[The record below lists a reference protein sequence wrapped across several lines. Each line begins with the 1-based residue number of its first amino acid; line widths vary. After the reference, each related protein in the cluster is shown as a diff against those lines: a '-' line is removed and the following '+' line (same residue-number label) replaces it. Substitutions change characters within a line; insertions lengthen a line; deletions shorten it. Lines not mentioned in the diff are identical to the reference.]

1 MRKSFSVVLFV
12 GLALWVGCA
21 RESSETYEPPDPK
34 KIELQQLRN
43 LGKAFYENP
52 ATQNRAPEVLSKA
65 LDLNPGSAQEHL
77 NLGLALL
84 RAGQM
89 PEGIAQVEKAQ
100 EIDPALPHTY
110 FNLGIEFKKQGE
122 TDRALAQL
130 ERMAERVPDHAK
142 THYQLGSLYKQ
153 KGDTERAIAELEKA
167 VELDPSL
174 AAPHF
179 QLFGLMRRSDPDR
192 ALKEIEVFKSLKAA
206 QEGAAV
212 GEDVDWSVYSELYD
226 PVQQATHPLPGGD
239 VKFESEPIGVEL
251 AGSATGIEILDSN
264 ADGNADLLV
273 WSKDSAS
280 LLTKDGASWKS
291 SALVVPPGLSGL
303 RTFVV
308 GDVNNDGFPDIAAVH
323 GGGVQLLTNQTGT
336 FDTGKELLK
345 GDYRDALWVDFD
357 HDYDLDLVAV
367 GTNQSLLRNNGDG
380 TFADVSGSFPFRT
393 GKVAQAVAFL
403 EMEEDNGNDI
413 LVAYADELVVFEDRK
428 LGRFDPR
435 TVAGLSPGS
444 GVASLEI
451 ADLDNDGFLDAILN
465 SSGAPDPHSQVLE
478 NNAGV
483 FERGMRL
490 PRALAWA
497 DTQNR
502 GWLDGLTA
510 EGVML
515 NEGGFQFGTAKGLS
529 GNGPSGNFAA
539 AVAADFDGDA
549 RTDFATVSSDGSI
562 AIQWN
567 RAENRNQGVT
577 ISLEGVKNQKL
588 AEGARVE
595 VKAGLNY
602 GKQVYKGVPL
612 MFGVGASQTID
623 TVRITWPNGLIQN
636 ESEQPAGQKLSYI
649 EKPRLSGSCPMI
661 FTWNGKE
668 FEFIS
673 DVLGVAPLGAGL
685 GDGQFFPTD
694 HDEYVWVPAESLKP
708 RNGFYEVR
716 VTEELREVSYLD
728 QIELL
733 VVDHPEKVE
742 IFTNEKFISP
752 PFPEFRLFG
761 VEERIYPS
769 SATSSTGRDVLRQL
783 TRRDRVYAEGFEWDF
798 AGRAETHTLTLDLSG
813 LRGRDDA
820 VLFLHGWVDWADGS
834 TFVGTAQSKRN
845 VLLPPRLEVR
855 GRDGEWVTALEDMG
869 IPAGK
874 PKTIAVDLKGVF
886 RSDSR
891 EVRIVTN
898 LCVYWDEIFAAGNT
912 ADPEARL
919 TRLRAADATLDFRGF
934 SRVEIH
940 PERRQPEHFVYSE
953 VQSSSMWNP
962 TPGEYTNYGDV
973 NELLA
978 DIDDRFVVMGS
989 GDEVKLR
996 FPAAGLP
1003 ELPAG
1008 WRRDYLLFFDGWA
1021 KDGDSNTAFSSSVEP
1036 LPFHGMSGYP
1046 YGPDERYP
1054 DDALHRDYLRDFN
1067 RRPALRLIQPL
1078 ARR

>member
-1 MRKSFSVVLFV
+1 MKKLPLAVLFV
-12 GLALWVGCA
+12 VLVLWAGCA
-21 RESSETYEPPDPK
+21 REASETYEPPDPK
-34 KIELQQLRN
+34 RVELQQLRN

-52 ATQNRAPEVLSKA
+52 ATQNLAPDTLRKA

-89 PEGIAQVEKAQ
+89 QEGIAQVEKAQ

-130 ERMAERVPDHAK
+130 ERMAERVPGHAK
-142 THYQLGSLYKQ
+142 THYQLGALYKQ
-153 KGDTERAIAELEKA
+153 NGDTERAIAELEKA
-167 VELDPSL
+167 VDLDPSL

-179 QLFGLMRRSDPDR
+179 QLFGLLRRSDPDR
-192 ALKEIEVFKSLKAA
+192 ARDEIEIFKRLKAA

-212 GEDVDWSVYSELYD
+212 GEDVDWSFYSELYD
-226 PVQQATHPLPGGD
+226 PVQAATQPLPGVD
-239 VKFESEPIGVEL
+239 AKFESEPLGVEL
-251 AGSATGIEILDSN
+251 PGPVTGIEVLDSN
-264 ADGNADLLV
+264 ADGNVDLLV

-280 LLTKDGASWKS
+280 LLTRDGATWKS
-291 SALVVPPGLSGL
+291 SALVLPPGLSGL
-303 RTFVV
+303 KTFAV
-308 GDVNNDGFPDIAAVH
+308 GDVNNDGFPDLAAVH
-323 GGGVQLLTNQTGT
+323 GSGVHLLTNESGT
-336 FDTGKELLK
+336 FDAGKELLK

-357 HDYDLDLVAV
+357 HDYDLDLIAA
-367 GTNQSLLRNNGDG
+367 GANQSLLRNNGDG
-380 TFADVSGSFPFRT
+380 TFTDVSGGFPFRT
-393 GKVAQAVAFL
+393 GKTAQAVASL

-413 LVAYADELVVFEDRK
+413 LIAYADELVVFEDRK

-435 TVAGLSPGS
+435 PVTGLSPGS
-444 GVASLEI
+444 EVASLEI
-451 ADLDNDGFLDAILN
+451 ADLNNDGFLDAIL
-465 SSGAPDPHSQVLE
+465 SSGGKSDPHSQVVE
-478 NNAGV
+478 NHGAV

-490 PRALAWA
+490 PRALAWG

-502 GWLDGLTA
+502 GWADGLTA

-515 NEGGFQFGTAKGLS
+515 SKGGFQFGPAQ
-529 GNGPSGNFAA
+529 GPSGNFAA

-549 RTDFATVSSDGSI
+549 RTDFATVSPDGAI

-567 RAENRNQGVT
+567 RTETRNQSVT

-588 AEGARVE
+588 AEGSRVE
-595 VKAGLNY
+595 VKAGLSY

-612 MFGVGASQTID
+612 LFGVAASQTID

-636 ESEQPAGQKLSYI
+636 ESEQPVGQKLAYI

-761 VEERIYPS
+761 VDERIYPS
-769 SATSSTGRDVLRQL
+769 AATSMTGRDVLRQL
-783 TRRDRVYAEGFEWDF
+783 SRRDRVYAEDFERDF

-813 LRGRDDA
+813 VSGRDDA
-820 VLFLHGWVDWADGS
+820 VLFLNGWVDWADGS
-834 TFVGTAQSKRN
+834 TFVGTAQSERN

-855 GRDGEWVTALEDMG
+855 GPDGQWVTALEDMG

-874 PKTIAVDLKGVF
+874 PKTIAVDLKGIF
-886 RSDSR
+886 RSESR

-898 LCVYWDEIFAAGNT
+898 LCVYWDEIFAAVNT
-912 ADPEARL
+912 ADPQVRL
-919 TRLRAADATLDFRGF
+919 TRLRAAEATLDFRGF
-934 SRVEIH
+934 SRVEVH
-940 PERRQPEHFVYSE
+940 PQRRQPEHFVYSD
-953 VQSSSMWNP
+953 VQLTSMWNP

-973 NELLA
+973 KELLA

-996 FPAAGLP
+996 FPASGLP
-1003 ELPAG
+1003 ALRAG

-1021 KDGDSNTAFSSSVEP
+1021 KDGDSNTAYSSSVEP

-1046 YGPDERYP
+1046 YGPRERYP
-1054 DDALHRDYLRDFN
+1054 DDARHRAYLRDFN

-1078 ARR
+1078 VSP